1 MMGKDFHVP
10 TANTKQHEEIISKVT
25 SNLYMNVQMMILIPK
40 VRENILKKIEN
51 QIIFDLM
58 I

>member
-1 MMGKDFHVP
+1 MMGKNFHVP
-10 TANTKQHEEIISKVT
+10 TANTKQHEGGVSKGI
-25 SNLYMNVQMMILIPK
+25 SNLYMNVQMMILILK

-58 I
+58 N